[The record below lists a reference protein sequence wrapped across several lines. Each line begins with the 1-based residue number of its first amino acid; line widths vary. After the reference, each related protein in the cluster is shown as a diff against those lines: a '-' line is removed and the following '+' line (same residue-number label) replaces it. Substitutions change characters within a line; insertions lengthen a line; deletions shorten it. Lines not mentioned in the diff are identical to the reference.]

1 MPIFPNQIKA
11 SKRVIDEYFCNPDV
25 NKQINWATL
34 IALMQSG
41 KTETYL
47 LTIFEMFRLEKIE
60 KAYIMCGTSDVAL
73 RSQVESRLIAFERL
87 YRKYLRDNFSEIDV
101 DTIDEMAERF
111 KDGTRIIWG
120 SELKKIS
127 AELKKRFSGK
137 PYSSRG
143 QVSIYKALFVW
154 DESHYAQSIG
164 NQTEKFLTS
173 IGISATGENLAK
185 SETYFLS
192 VSATPFSECS
202 DIHHLN
208 QNKGIVFLEGVN
220 DPSLPPEQNYYGI
233 KEMLETNKLI
243 GYKRDKFKE
252 TLEMAIN
259 DRLMNDEGE
268 YRYGLIRVSGNKTRS
283 EKQPAKKAKSS
294 VKKPSKDESLLM
306 KYITELAKKYGIVV
320 KRCDSGAEEFNMVEL
335 DTAPEDSHVIVVV
348 KERCRMGDSIEK
360 PHVGFGMETSAD
372 ANTDTMLQAIP
383 GRLSGYN
390 ANRSTKIYIP
400 DNIIISGELDRY
412 MRFIDNLRDQR
423 QMDSLPEKAM
433 NIEKGKTDKIK
444 VGGQKPIIPL
454 KFIEKDGIVEE
465 YFGNKID
472 KNGNPKIN
480 VAHKIQGNLLTAFKH
495 MEVDKFIDNNNESD
509 TKKIWE
515 KLKEAKDDDGNGKF
529 PLIIKTLCPGHTTY
543 KRIPSSLYNSFTNG
557 VITPIGS
564 QTNCITVYI
573 FGTNDYKDSYGFK
586 KNDIFVSVTVEADE
600 KDVTSRKRA
609 NYIPKTSGKEVFSYS
624 LPTKEVIDMNGAML
638 TVLTTDTMIDGDM
651 MKTALKTLVSRSLDE
666 PKDTGLVFRRSINAL
681 ENQTLEH
688 AGIYVIEE
696 IYNALM
702 VGGNIYNEILEEFK
716 VELKLVRDS
725 CQTSTV
731 DAIDV
736 VKLLEISW

>member
-1 MPIFPNQIKA
+1 
-11 SKRVIDEYFCNPDV
+11 
-25 NKQINWATL
+25 
-34 IALMQSG
+34 
-41 KTETYL
+41 
-47 LTIFEMFRLEKIE
+47 
-60 KAYIMCGTSDVAL
+60 
-73 RSQVESRLIAFERL
+73 L

-127 AELKKRFSGK
+127 TELKKRFSGK

-164 NQTEKFLTS
+164 NQTKKFLTS

-208 QNKGIVFLEGVN
+208 QNKGVVFLEGVN

-283 EKQPAKKAKSS
+283 EKQPAKKGKSS

-306 KYITELAKKYGIVV
+306 KHITELAKKYGIVV
-320 KRCDSGAEEFNMVEL
+320 KRSDSGAEEFNMMEL

-372 ANTDTMLQAIP
+372 ANTDTMLQAFP

-400 DNIIISGELDRY
+400 ENIIISEELDRY

-423 QMDSLPEKAM
+423 QMDSLPFLAK
-433 NIEKGKTDKIK
+433 NIEKGKTVKIK

-454 KFIEKDGIVEE
+454 KFKVDGIARE
-465 YFGNKID
+465 YFGRELD
-472 KNGNPKIN
+472 KKGNPRIDSR
-480 VAHKIQGNLLTAFKH
+480 HLITADIIPALKN
-495 MEVDKFIDNNNESD
+495 MILDNFIDNNNKD
-509 TKKIWE
+509 DKKKIWE
-515 KLKEAKDDDGNGKF
+515 KLKEAKDDYGNGKF
-529 PLIIKTLCPGHTTY
+529 PVIVKVLCPGHTTY
-543 KRIPSSLYNSFTNG
+543 KRVPSNLYNSFVNG
-557 VITPIGS
+557 AITPIGS
-564 QTNCITVYI
+564 ETNCITVYI

-586 KNDIFVSVTVEADE
+586 KNDMFINVTVEADE
-600 KDVTSRKRA
+600 KDVTTRMMG
-609 NYIPKTSGKEVFSYS
+609 NYIPKTSGKEVFSYE

-666 PKDTGLVFRRSINAL
+666 PNDTGLVFQRSINAL

-702 VGGNIYNEILEEFK
+702 VGGDIYNEILEEFK